1 MILVVALVRLLD
13 TSLTIW
19 DRTET
24 GRAFLDAAV
33 EHGWIEVEP
42 FPEDRLRLLK
52 EASFNKKRR
61 VLEELEQ
68 EAKKNGTEP
77 YLKISQEE
85 KEFLLRAHGP
95 RTEE

>member
-1 MILVVALVRLLD
+1 VGSTEWKDDWNTLIV
-13 TSLTIW
+13 
-19 DRTET
+19 RTET

-33 EHGWIEVEP
+33 GQGWIEVEP

-68 EAKKNGTEP
+68 QAKKNGIEP

-85 KEFLLRAHGP
+85 KEFLLRARGP